1 MPNPSL
7 RPWARASRFAY
18 QENPSTGFAKVR
30 RVWRVQ
36 TTVSTASEAA
46 RLPEVSLGTGLCGL
60 SPAMREPWVH
70 ARATGERN
78 ESVDSLISP
87 IGFSNRKD
95 RQKAV
100 LEPLL
105 KTPNAARMGRFADA
119 QRHRS
124 AGSEEQVMDR
134 GTECVA
140 GGSDA
145 I

>member
-7 RPWARASRFAY
+7 FIQARASRFAC
-18 QENPSTGFAKVR
+18 QGNPSTGFVNAR

-36 TTVSTASEAA
+36 ASGSPTINTAQI
-46 RLPEVSLGTGLCGL
+46 PEDSLVTGLCGL
-60 SPAMREPWVH
+60 APALANRW
-70 ARATGERN
+70 ARPCAIGERN
-78 ESVDSLISP
+78 ESVGGPLSS

-95 RQKAV
+95 RQKAG

-105 KTPNAARMGRFADA
+105 KTPNAARMARFADG
-119 QRHRS
+119 QCHGS
-124 AGSEEQVMDR
+124 AGSDEQVMDR